1 MPRDKF
7 ISDNLI
13 NHRDYLREKC
23 AGIAQEQAS
32 SENQPAVQNEIH
44 LDLKTASPVGNSG
57 FSRSSEREYNEFAGH
72 LQHDL
77 AAIGAELANTEIKQ
91 KELENFNNQ
100 LQDIVRK
107 LQELPVQNSQDFFRE
122 FDRLKIQY
130 FQSSGR
136 VSAFRNSG
144 HAPAPQV
151 PQARVD
157 RPPARK
163 RDILLPVSVIIAA
176 LLISLTL
183 LIIF

>member
-13 NHRDYLREKC
+13 NIRDYLREKC
-23 AGIAQEQAS
+23 ADIAQEQSAP
-32 SENQPAVQNEIH
+32 EVQAEQQEIH
-44 LDLKTASPVGNSG
+44 LNLKTAVSSGNSG

-77 AAIGAELANTEIKQ
+77 AAVGAELANTEIKQ
-91 KELENFNNQ
+91 KELENFNAQ
-100 LQDIVRK
+100 LLDIVRK

-122 FDRLKIQY
+122 FDRLKIMY

-136 VSAFRNSG
+136 VSAFRGAGGS
-144 HAPAPQV
+144 APAPTPAAHTV
-151 PQARVD
+151 K
-157 RPPARK
+157 PPARK
-163 RDILLPVSVIIAA
+163 PDILLSVSILISA

-183 LIIF
+183 LIVFA

>member
-23 AGIAQEQAS
+23 ADIAQEQVS
-32 SENQPAVQNEIH
+32 SDDQSAVQNEIH
-44 LDLKTASPVGNSG
+44 LNLKTASPVGNSG

-77 AAIGAELANTEIKQ
+77 AAVGAELANTEIKQ
-91 KELENFNNQ
+91 KELDNFNVQ
-100 LQDIVRK
+100 LQEIVRK

-136 VSAFRNSG
+136 VSAFRSTAQKTVQQP
-144 HAPAPQV
+144 HQSAVTSSPE
-151 PQARVD
+151 
-157 RPPARK
+157 RK
-163 RDILLPVSVIIAA
+163 RDILLPVSIIISA

>member
-13 NHRDYLREKC
+13 NIRDYLREKC
-23 AGIAQEQAS
+23 ADIAQEQSAP
-32 SENQPAVQNEIH
+32 EVQAEQQEIH
-44 LDLKTASPVGNSG
+44 LNLKTAVPSGNSG

-77 AAIGAELANTEIKQ
+77 AAVGAELANTEIKQ
-91 KELENFNNQ
+91 KELENFNAQ
-100 LQDIVRK
+100 LLDIVRK

-122 FDRLKIQY
+122 FDRLKIMY

-136 VSAFRNSG
+136 VSAFRGAGN
-144 HAPAPQV
+144 APAPTPAAHTV
-151 PQARVD
+151 K
-157 RPPARK
+157 PPARK
-163 RDILLPVSVIIAA
+163 PDILLSVSILISA

-183 LIIF
+183 LIVFA

>member
-13 NHRDYLREKC
+13 NIRDYLREKC
-23 AGIAQEQAS
+23 ADIAQEQVS
-32 SENQPAVQNEIH
+32 SENQPAIQNEIH
-44 LDLKTASPVGNSG
+44 LDLKTAAPVGNSV

-77 AAIGAELANTEIKQ
+77 AAISTELANLEIKQ
-91 KELENFNNQ
+91 KELEYFNAQ

-136 VSAFRNSG
+136 VSAFRSTG
-144 HAPAPQV
+144 QKTVQQPV
-151 PQARVD
+151 QAAITS
-157 RPPARK
+157 PPARK
-163 RDILLPVSVIIAA
+163 RDILLPVAVIISA

-183 LIIF
+183 LIVF

>member
-13 NHRDYLREKC
+13 NIRDYLREKC
-23 AGIAQEQAS
+23 ADIAQEQVS
-32 SENQPAVQNEIH
+32 PENQSGQPEIH
-44 LDLKTASPVGNSG
+44 LDLKTAVPVGTGG
-57 FSRSSEREYNEFAGH
+57 FSRSSEREYNEFTGH

-91 KELENFNNQ
+91 KELEFFNSR
-100 LQDIVRK
+100 LLDIARK

-130 FQSSGR
+130 FQSAGR
-136 VSAFRNSG
+136 VSAFRNAGEKTVLQPSQT
-144 HAPAPQV
+144 AVTP
-151 PQARVD
+151 
-157 RPPARK
+157 PPARK
-163 RDILLPVSVIIAA
+163 RDILLPVSILISA

-183 LIIF
+183 LIVF